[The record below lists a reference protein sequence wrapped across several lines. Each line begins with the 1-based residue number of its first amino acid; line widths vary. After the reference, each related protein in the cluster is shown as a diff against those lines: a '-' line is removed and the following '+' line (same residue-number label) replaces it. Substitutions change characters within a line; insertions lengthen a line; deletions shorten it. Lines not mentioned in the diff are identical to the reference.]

1 MHNSPPKL
9 NILQYNA
16 KNYFSEFFE
25 NAFITLQKVV
35 VPEAGNTKLKGP
47 IKWEDRNDNPPS
59 NFILF
64 FLTFKEKYNFY
75 LKIQNILLTF
85 FFLPYYK

>member
-47 IKWEDRNDNPPS
+47 IK
-59 NFILF
+59 
-64 FLTFKEKYNFY
+64 
-75 LKIQNILLTF
+75 
-85 FFLPYYK
+85 